1 MAEQQTVL
9 LENAESLLFGE
20 ILVKKGFCK
29 QDDVVQGLEVQ
40 QRVGGRIGS
49 ILLNLGAITEEQLI
63 AALSLQFTIPLLRT
77 ENQTVKPV
85 SQKGINSS
93 FFRHFKLCLVTAGD
107 DELILVVSNPLALE
121 AISRVELSA
130 GKPLPL
136 LLASDAEVEELLN
149 TLEENGEEQGF
160 KGEEYGF
167 DDEIEKLRELASEA
181 PVIKLVNRVV
191 SLAVESRASD
201 IHFEL
206 FKVKPRV
213 RIRIDGILQTVER
226 IPQSQQLAVIARLK
240 LISGM
245 NIAENRLPQDGRI
258 SLRIAGK
265 EIDIRASS
273 APTSFGESFVL
284 RILGKEDIS
293 YSLDSLGFYPDHL
306 QRVRGLV
313 TKSHGILLTTGPT
326 GSGKTTTLYS
336 VLSELNSEQT
346 KIITVEDPV
355 EYELEGVNQIQ
366 VQEKIDYTFANALRS
381 ILRQDP
387 DIIMIGEIR
396 DRETAEIAVQSAL
409 TGHLVLS
416 TLHTNNALSS
426 ITRLVDMGIEPFL
439 LKAAVSGLMAQR
451 LVRKLCPHCAV
462 KLSESD
468 FSLLNKKYK
477 IDHLLNQHPEIT
489 PNPLKAAGCSKCNNT
504 GYLGRLVIAE
514 ITPFGED
521 MKAALDNGWV
531 EEINVYNQRN
541 MFQDGLLKFV
551 EGRTTIDEVIQATG

>member
-1 MAEQQTVL
+1 MNSVDQQ
-9 LENAESLLFGE
+9 NDSSLMFGE
-20 ILVKKGFCK
+20 ILVKRAFCK
-29 QDDVVQGLEVQ
+29 QEDIEQGLEVQ
-40 QRVGGRIGS
+40 ERVGGRIGG
-49 ILLNLGAITEEQLI
+49 ILLNLGAITEEQLLGT
-63 AALSLQFTIPLLRT
+63 LSLQFDIPLFRHTKHSLKPLFP
-77 ENQTVKPV
+77 EGVKV
-85 SQKGINSS
+85 S
-93 FFRHFKLCLVTAGD
+93 FLRHFKLCTMTTV
-107 DELILVVSNPLALE
+107 ENESWLVVSNPLALE
-121 AISRVELSA
+121 AIGRVELSL
-130 GKPLPL
+130 GKELPL
-136 LLASDAEVEELLN
+136 LLGSEAEVEDLLN
-149 TLEENGEEQGF
+149 SLEHETGELTQDNANLV
-160 KGEEYGF
+160 F
-167 DDEIEKLRELASEA
+167 DDEIEKLKELASEA

-213 RIRIDGILQTVER
+213 RIRIDGILKEIER
-226 IPQSQQLAVIARLK
+226 IPTSQQLAVIARLK

-306 QRVRGLV
+306 QLVRELV
-313 TKSHGILLTTGPT
+313 TRSNGILLTTGPT

-355 EYELEGVNQIQ
+355 EYELEGVNQIH
-366 VQEKIDYTFANALRS
+366 VQEKINYTFANALRS

-396 DRETAEIAVQSAL
+396 DKETAEIAIQSSL

-426 ITRLVDMGIEPFL
+426 ITRLMDMGIETFL
-439 LKAAVSGLMAQR
+439 LKAAISGLMAQR
-451 LVRKLCPHCAV
+451 LVRKICNHCCEEFD
-462 KLSESD
+462 SYD
-468 FSLLNKKYK
+468 ILNKKYN
-477 IDHLLNQHPEIT
+477 IDELISCYPGDIHVSPK
-489 PNPLKAAGCSKCNNT
+489 KAVGCPDCNHT
-504 GYLGRLVIAE
+504 GYRGRLVIAE
-514 ITPFGED
+514 IAPFDES
-521 MKAALDNGWV
+521 MREALDEGKWSENLGK
-531 EEINVYNQRN
+531 YNHRT
-541 MFQDGLLKFV
+541 MMEDGLLKFA
-551 EGRTTIDEVIQATG
+551 EGRTTIDEIMQAIG